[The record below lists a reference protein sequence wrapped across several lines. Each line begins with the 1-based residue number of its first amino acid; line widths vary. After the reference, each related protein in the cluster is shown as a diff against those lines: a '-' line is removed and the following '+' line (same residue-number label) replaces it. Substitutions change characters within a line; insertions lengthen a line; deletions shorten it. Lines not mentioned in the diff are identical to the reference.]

1 MRNLARMP
9 KQDIEVDHRRV
20 QRQRAGEQQ
29 AAPISAPKSG
39 RIPGSIQRIFDISR
53 YGCQIET
60 GDLADGATGQFVE
73 IDFGTMLTRA
83 IIRWSDS
90 ARLGVEFTRP
100 LGSAQVDALLVE
112 PAAIRLRRL

>member
-20 QRQRAGEQQ
+20 QRQRAGEPQ
-29 AAPISAPKSG
+29 AAPHSAPLSG

-53 YGCQIET
+53 YGCQIESA
-60 GDLADGATGQFVE
+60 DLADGANGQFVE
-73 IDFGTMLTRA
+73 IDFGTVVTRA
-83 IIRWSDS
+83 IIRWSDCT
-90 ARLGVEFTRP
+90 RLGLEFTRP
-100 LGSAQVDALLVE
+100 LGSAQVDTLLAE